1 MLFLGKMI
9 TLISRFSLLPASG
22 TRKLAFENESVIV
35 TVGEASYVSDA
46 SVEYGRSQCNVLI
59 GRYCAIAHRVI
70 FEVGLNHAYNYASI
84 YPFDVLQKESND
96 YWKESNKNQIIIGND
111 VWIGCDVIIMGGV
124 HIGNGAVIGAG
135 AVVAKDVPP
144 YSVVVGNPARVI
156 KYRFEPDIIHR
167 LQEIKWWYWPADE
180 IKAKCSLMKNVASF
194 LASCKA
200 YPANEHVD
208 DTVQALQ
215 ILKKDGYHIYHIVVD
230 YEESKPIWSGV
241 LIKYLEVFS
250 ADNKV
255 LLVLGIPRAGN
266 DVLMK
271 EMVKIVELHGE
282 NTPMVVPYQ
291 CSKEVNIALLRLV
304 DTYITTK
311 DESSS
316 VIVDYLSGMDADI
329 VYGLDYDGKIFI

>member
-1 MLFLGKMI
+1 M
-9 TLISRFSLLPASG
+9 ISRFSLTPASG
-22 TRKLAFENESVIV
+22 TRKLSFDNKSVII
-35 TVGEASYVSDA
+35 TIGEASYVSDA
-46 SVEYGRSQCNVLI
+46 SVEYGRSQCHVLI

-135 AVVAKDVPP
+135 TVVAKDVPP

-156 KYRFEPDIIHR
+156 KYRFEPEIIRR
-167 LQEIKWWYWPADE
+167 LQEIKWWYWPIDE
-180 IKAKCSLMKNVASF
+180 IKAKCSAMKDVERF
-194 LASCKA
+194 LASCKN
-200 YPANEHVD
+200 YPVYDCVD

-215 ILKKDGYHIYHIVVD
+215 ILKNDGYHIYHMVVD
-230 YEESKPIWSGV
+230 NNVSEPIWSGV
-241 LIKYLEVFS
+241 LIKYLETFS
-250 ADNKV
+250 VHNKV
-255 LLVLGIPRAGN
+255 LLVLETPRDGKN
-266 DVLMK
+266 VLLK
-271 EMVKIVELHGE
+271 EMGKIVEMYGD
-282 NTPMVVPYQ
+282 NTPIVVPYQ
-291 CSKEVNIALLRLV
+291 HSKEINTALLRLV

-316 VIVDYLSGMDADI
+316 IMVDYLSGMNSDI
-329 VYGLDYDGKIFI
+329 VYGLDYDGNIFI